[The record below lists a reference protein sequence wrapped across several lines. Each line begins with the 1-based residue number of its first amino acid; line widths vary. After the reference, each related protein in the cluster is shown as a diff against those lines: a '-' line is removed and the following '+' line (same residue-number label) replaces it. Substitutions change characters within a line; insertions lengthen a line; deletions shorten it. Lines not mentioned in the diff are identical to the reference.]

1 MLKRW
6 ECVNPLYIV
15 LWYNISARITYFW
28 HNIHTFIKTIVINI
42 NRCILVLRIVFTRF
56 TDFLTTW
63 KHNRNYQILLMR
75 HNVFNC
81 ISPRHLLH
89 TSLLLIFKQDFNTV
103 FVRKKSIQQN
113 LGTSFSPLQAKLH
126 SFVIIMRHTYTL
138 LLTFLLLFFEVV

>member
-1 MLKRW
+1 MYLY
-6 ECVNPLYIV
+6 ECV
-15 LWYNISARITYFW
+15 ADYFW
-28 HNIHTFIKTIVINI
+28 HNIHTFIKTLFRNI
-42 NRCILVLRIVFTRF
+42 NSCILVLKIVFTRLN
-56 TDFLTTW
+56 DFLTTW

-103 FVRKKSIQQN
+103 FFVRKKSIQQN